1 MSELGS
7 QAVLDRPAPDRSAMG
22 PGRDIYLALRVMR
35 SESVS
40 RAVALLCLSGCVK
53 PPRVHKS

>member
-22 PGRDIYLALRVMR
+22 QEETFISRCASCDLSP
-35 SESVS
+35 S
-40 RAVALLCLSGCVK
+40 RAPLPFYASAVV
-53 PPRVHKS
+53 